1 LPAGLVVTKN
11 LKTADPA
18 AGEGIGASAAG
29 APPLPSILLAST
41 GKAFDPEVIE
51 HAIRVAKSPSSFVHV
66 ISIARIWGVAL
77 GIQHPGLYPSK
88 LEWKEQLEIVG
99 KAVRTLK
106 RAGLDTRG
114 GVIASRNASKVI
126 AREAGRLGCSTIV
139 IGWRP
144 LPWYLTYL
152 LQDDV
157 WWLYRRSKVPV
168 VAVPHE
174 L

>member
-1 LPAGLVVTKN
+1 MTKN
-11 LKTADPA
+11 LKTAEPA
-18 AGEGIGASAAG
+18 AREGMGASAAG

-41 GKAFDPEVIE
+41 GKAFEREVLE
-51 HAIRVAKSPSSFVHV
+51 HAIQVAKSPGSFVHV
-66 ISIARIWGVAL
+66 ISIARIWGTAL
-77 GIQHPGLYPSK
+77 GIQHPGLFPSK

-99 KAVRTLK
+99 KAVRALK
-106 RAGLDTRG
+106 HAGLDARG
-114 GVIASRNASKVI
+114 GVIASRNPSKVI

-144 LPWYLTYL
+144 LPWYMTYL

-168 VAVPHE
+168 VAVPHA

>member
-1 LPAGLVVTKN
+1 VTKN
-11 LKTADPA
+11 LKTAEPS

-29 APPLPSILLAST
+29 APPLPSILLASN
-41 GKAFDPEVIE
+41 GKAFEREVIE
-51 HAIRVAKSPSSFVHV
+51 HAVQAAKSDGSFVHV
-66 ISIARIWGVAL
+66 ISIARIWGTAL

-99 KAVRTLK
+99 KAVRALK
-106 RAGLDTRG
+106 RAGVDARG

-126 AREAGRLGCSTIV
+126 AREGRRLGCSTIV

-144 LPWYLTYL
+144 PPWYMTYL

-168 VAVPHE
+168 VAVPLH
-174 L
+174 LA

>member
-1 LPAGLVVTKN
+1 MKN

-18 AGEGIGASAAG
+18 VGEGIGENAAG
-29 APPLPSILLAST
+29 APPVPSILLAST
-41 GKAFDPEVIE
+41 GKPFEREVVE
-51 HAIRVAKSPSSFVHV
+51 HAIDVAKKPRSFVHV
-66 ISIARIWGVAL
+66 ISIARIWGTAL
-77 GIQHPGLYPSK
+77 GIQHPGLYPTK

-99 KAVRTLK
+99 KAVRTLT
-106 RAGLDTRG
+106 RAGLDARG
-114 GVIASRNASKVI
+114 GVVGSRNPSKVI
-126 AREAGRLGCSTIV
+126 AREARRLGCSTIV

-168 VAVPHE
+168 VAVPLH
-174 L
+174 LA